1 MLMLNKYTQNRTVL
15 HFVLMLILSEKMS
28 YNFLNQ
34 VLVSIYE
41 KNAVFDQNKG
51 HVTHNIC
58 IINAHE
64 FIFERDVQ
72 LMNDDT
78 CC

>member
-1 MLMLNKYTQNRTVL
+1 MAFFN
-15 HFVLMLILSEKMS
+15 
-28 YNFLNQ
+28 
-34 VLVSIYE
+34 
-41 KNAVFDQNKG
+41 QNKG

-58 IINAHE
+58 IINAHV

-78 CC
+78 CCEAADISCFMLIILRAHDKNGHVGVFRTRN